1 MGFNSYR
8 IRVLFRII
16 LLSGLIFLFFYL
28 FGDGNKI
35 VSAVI
40 VGFTILISIIE
51 LFRYVERTNRKLTR
65 FLESVRYSDFISGFA
80 SDHKLG
86 ESFKDLNIAFNEVLE
101 AFRKA
106 RSEKEE
112 HWQYLNTVVQQV
124 GTGLLSFD
132 NDGNVELINA
142 IAKSYLRTPQI
153 HNIAEIQAQSMG
165 LYELIKNIKPGANK
179 LFRLDAKHQLA
190 LGATEMIMRGQVYK
204 LITMQ
209 NIQPELHQNELE
221 AWQKLTR
228 VLRHEIMNSI
238 TPIASLTS
246 TLKDILIEDL
256 TPVKETFVLNTE
268 SVDDLQEG
276 LDTIE
281 SRSYG
286 LIKFIDA
293 YRDYTTI
300 PEPTLKK
307 INLSDLLEHVANLM
321 KIEIRKSDVDFEW
334 KVSRDDLQILG
345 DEELMEQVL
354 INLVKNAI
362 EAVPEQSKPIVSLKG
377 DVDIDGNVY
386 IKIRDNGQGIEPE
399 ALERIFIPF
408 YTTKKSGSGIG
419 LALSQQI
426 MQLHKGTLTVDS
438 EPDRFTEFTLKF

>member
-1 MGFNSYR
+1 MGFSSFRLR
-8 IRVLFRII
+8 ILLRVLFLTG
-16 LLSGLIFLFFYL
+16 LLFVFVFLL
-28 FGDGNKI
+28 NEPDKI
-35 VSAVI
+35 VSAI
-40 VGFTILISIIE
+40 ILGFFSLTSLVELI
-51 LFRYVERTNRKLTR
+51 RYVERTNRKLTR
-65 FLESVRYSDFISGFA
+65 FLESVRYSDFITGFA

-86 ESFKDLNIAFNEVLE
+86 ASFKDLNNQFNEVLE
-101 AFRKA
+101 AFRIA

-132 NDGNVELINA
+132 DDGNVELINNL
-142 IAKSYLRTPQI
+142 AKKYLRTPQI
-153 HNIAEIQAQSMG
+153 HNVAEIKTQSEP
-165 LYELIKNIKPGANK
+165 LYELITTIKPGGNQ
-179 LFRLDAKHQLA
+179 LFGLDAKHQLSI
-190 LGATEMIMRGQVYK
+190 GSTELILRGRPYK
-204 LITMQ
+204 LITLH
-209 NIQPELHQNELE
+209 NIQPELQKNELE

-246 TLKDILIEDL
+246 TLKDILVEDL
-256 TPVKETFVLNTE
+256 TQKNNKFELDPE
-268 SVDDLQEG
+268 SVDDLQDG

-300 PEPTLKK
+300 PEPTIKTIQLE
-307 INLSDLLEHVANLM
+307 DLLEHVANLL
-321 KIEIRKSDVDFEW
+321 KIEIRKAKVDFSLEM
-334 KVSRDDLQILG
+334 SSNDLTIEA

-354 INLVKNAI
+354 INMVKNAI
-362 EAVPEQSKPIVSLKG
+362 EATQEKKNPVVQLTSG
-377 DVDIDGNVY
+377 IDDEGSVFIR
-386 IKIRDNGQGIEPE
+386 IKDNGQGIEPE

-408 YTTKKSGSGIG
+408 YTTKKTGSGIG

-426 MQLHKGTLTVDS
+426 MHLHNGTLTVDS
-438 EPDRFTEFTLKF
+438 VPDEYAEFTLKF